1 MISFIL
7 NALIYLAL
15 TWYLDQVVPN
25 EWGAKRHPLFCCNDD
40 TSTLSITE
48 KEIRKRN
55 TLSQP
60 GYNERFEEID

>member
-1 MISFIL
+1 MVSFIL
-7 NALIYLAL
+7 NILVYLVL

-25 EWGAKRHPLFCCNDD
+25 EWGAKRHPFFCCKDD
-40 TSTLSITE
+40 TTTISREE
-48 KEIRKRN
+48 KETRKRN